1 MLKEE
6 VINVRRAT
14 MHDKINIAKLHHT
27 VWKSTVGGFVDN
39 TLFEKITRSFFIDK
53 WQYWLIKKNK
63 ISLLAEKN
71 NVLLGFTSF
80 EIKTNNYPE
89 IQFIYVAYKYR
100 FYNLQKLLC
109 DAVFKKVLKLGFAK
123 IYFYIAKENKNDL
136 TLYKLMKG
144 YTGEKKRVSKIFG
157 FKFCEIGYEFDLN
170 LL

>member
-1 MLKEE
+1 MSFDNL
-6 VINVRRAT
+6 I
-14 MHDKINIAKLHHT
+14 DGWWKIFLLSSK
-27 VWKSTVGGFVDN
+27 
-39 TLFEKITRSFFIDK
+39 R
-53 WQYWLIKKNK
+53 LIKKNK

-144 YTGEKKRVSKIFG
+144 YIGEKKRVSKIFG